1 MNLFWFTFLLQTHG
15 LQNLTALVPLI
26 LLSTGMGFVAVYAL
40 QQDQLTKTMQTH
52 SITLGMNIS
61 DSGKV
66 TNQMW
71 LQFLETE
78 VVTRL
83 DYATITD
90 AIGIYKGTVEKSKII
105 SVTVD
110 ERTTGSLKIIENL
123 LQVGQTY
130 KTQFRQDSILYQ
142 TTEVPTLEFA

>member
-1 MNLFWFTFLLQTHG
+1 
-15 LQNLTALVPLI
+15 
-26 LLSTGMGFVAVYAL
+26 
-40 QQDQLTKTMQTH
+40 MQTH

-90 AIGIYKGTVEKSKII
+90 AIGIYKGNVEQSKII

-123 LQVGQTY
+123 KQVGQTY
-130 KTQFRQDSILYQ
+130 KTQFRQDSVLY
-142 TTEVPTLEFA
+142 TKTEVPTLEFA